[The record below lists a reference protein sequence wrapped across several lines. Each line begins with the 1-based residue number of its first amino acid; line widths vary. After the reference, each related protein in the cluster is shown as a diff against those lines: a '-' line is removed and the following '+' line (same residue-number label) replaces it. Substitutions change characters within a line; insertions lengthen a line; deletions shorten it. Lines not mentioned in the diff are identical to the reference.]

1 MRNRIWAIAIWL
13 ICLSG
18 WATSCGGGRNV
29 VEPPS
34 PLPPDLALPWPDSLG
49 QSSVL
54 PRLTS
59 ADNHRINLTLTGE
72 AYSAKT
78 DNAVQDTFN
87 HRLRLIAG
95 PKKASGGI
103 YGFADIVSESAPFR
117 ISVQLFGSLPAQ
129 YYLGIAD
136 YQQQAWRWTSINA
149 PTGEDSYDVPQQWQ
163 AVSPGGVFYAAVVTW
178 NNQAATLAS
187 VTLNRK
193 VVYPAYGLCFG
204 PYLNGL
210 NPNRKDTVPPE
221 QISSLLETVAPYCEW
236 VRTHG
241 ATHGL
246 EYVPA
251 VAKSLGLS
259 VAAACWLGDYPSDPG
274 ANESEIIS
282 VIALGQSGDVDII
295 IVGTEVLLRRDL
307 TPDELIAIMQRV
319 KAETGLP
326 VTTNDTW
333 YELMRN
339 PDVMAECDVI
349 LANFYPFWEPYWHD
363 GDGGVP
369 IEKAMQSIH
378 YNYQN
383 LSRMAEGKEV
393 IIGEVGWPSDGDP
406 NGEAVPSPEN
416 AAFFWLN
423 FASWAQAENV
433 KYFYFEVYDE
443 AWKANYEPC
452 NVGDH
457 WGVWDETGVLKPGM
471 MKVFNGETIPDN
483 WSYVSSGDPIIEF
496 TPVPPYGSFDD
507 LVGMTSG
514 VNPLDYRVAVY
525 IYVGGWWTKPTFAQP
540 LTAIRWDGTWECD
553 ITTGGA
559 DETATEIA
567 AYVVPNGYDPPPC
580 NGDAALPAEL
590 DDNSVAHTEAVRSP

>member
-1 MRNRIWAIAIWL
+1 M
-13 ICLSG
+13 
-18 WATSCGGGRNV
+18 
-29 VEPPS
+29 S
-34 PLPPDLALPWPDSLG
+34 PH
-49 QSSVL
+49 V
-54 PRLTS
+54 TS
-59 ADNHRINLTLTGE
+59 ALNHRINVILTGD
-72 AYSAKT
+72 ACYDKSS
-78 DNAVQDTFN
+78 NAVADVPNQ
-87 HRLRLIAG
+87 RLHLNAG
-95 PKKASGGI
+95 LSKASWAI
-103 YGFADIVSESAPFR
+103 YGFPDVVAEAAPFQIR
-117 ISVQLFGSLPAQ
+117 VQLFGSAPKQ
-129 YYLGIAD
+129 YYIGIAD
-136 YQQQAWRWTSINA
+136 YQYQAWQWASVDA
-149 PTGEDSYDVPQQWQ
+149 PTGDDYYDIPSEYQP
-163 AVSPGGVFYAAVVTW
+163 VSPNEKLYAVVVAW
-178 NNQAATLAS
+178 DNQYPTLAS

-210 NPNRKDTVPPE
+210 DPNHKDIVPPE

-259 VAAACWLGDYPSDPG
+259 VAAACWLGNYPSDPG

-282 VIALGQSGDVDII
+282 VIALGQSGDVDFI

-339 PDVMAECDVI
+339 PDVMAECDII
-349 LANFYPFWEPYWHD
+349 LANFYSFWEPYWHD

-369 IEKAMQSIH
+369 VEKAMQALN

-383 LSRMAEGKEV
+383 LCDAVGNKPV
-393 IIGEVGWPSDGDP
+393 IVGEVGWPSDGDP
-406 NGEAVPSPEN
+406 NGLAIPSPEN
-416 AAFFWLN
+416 AAFFFLN
-423 FASWAQAENV
+423 FASWARANDV
-433 KYFYFEVYDE
+433 PYFSFEAFDE
-443 AWKANYEPC
+443 AWKASYEPS

-457 WGVWDETGVLKPGM
+457 WGLWTEDSVLKPGM
-471 MKVFNGETIPDN
+471 MRVFNGETMADN
-483 WSYVSSGDPIIEF
+483 WSYIVSGDPVIEF
-496 TPVPPYGSFDD
+496 TSVPPYGSFDD

-514 VNPLDYRVAVY
+514 VNPLDYRVVVY
-525 IYVGGWWTKPTFAQP
+525 VYVGGWWTKPTFAQP

-580 NGDAALPAEL
+580 NGDAVLPAEL
-590 DDNSVAHTEAVRSP
+590 GDNSVAHTEVTRP